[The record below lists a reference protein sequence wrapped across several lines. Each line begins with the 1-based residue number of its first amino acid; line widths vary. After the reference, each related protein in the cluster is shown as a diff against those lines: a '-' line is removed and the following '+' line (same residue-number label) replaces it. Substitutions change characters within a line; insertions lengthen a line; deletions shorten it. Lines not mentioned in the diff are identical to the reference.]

1 MSPEISEERIAR
13 IEAGIRTGLSEAK
26 ITARLGAAALPAVGS
41 GILTVGAFQRLVE
54 IDRVVDANLVN
65 HALLLEMATLKV
77 VVLGVFFLA
86 SITLAVF
93 AFTAKGAWGGGE
105 RTAAPKT
112 EGVSAGGKPV
122 AATPPETAS
131 DTGDNQRE
139 QSNDTDDGGVLSL
152 R

>member
-1 MSPEISEERIAR
+1 MSPEISEERVAR

-54 IDRVVDANLVN
+54 IDRVVDPNLVN

-93 AFTAKGAWGGGE
+93 AFTAKGAWGQGVG
-105 RTAAPKT
+105 TVAPKT
-112 EGVSAGGKPV
+112 ERVNAGRKPLTD
-122 AATPPETAS
+122 APPRTVS
-131 DTGDNQRE
+131 DTEDDQRI
-139 QSNDTDDGGVLSL
+139 QSNDKDDWFVA
-152 R
+152 

>member
-1 MSPEISEERIAR
+1 MSPEISEER

-54 IDRVVDANLVN
+54 IDRVVDPNLVN

-105 RTAAPKT
+105 RTVAPKT
-112 EGVSAGGKPV
+112 EGVSAEGNPSRRRHRRR
-122 AATPPETAS
+122 PS
-131 DTGDNQRE
+131 DTGDKQRE